1 MTMNQKEYKLFEYYK
16 NVATEYERKFK
27 KLKELKTYL
36 ELSIEIDNNKSFEKI
51 LTFLIKSFDI

>member
-36 ELSIEIDNNKSFEKI
+36 ELSIEIDNNKDFKKI
-51 LTFLIKSFDI
+51 VTFLVKSFDI